1 MTVENDAP
9 ILYSLS
15 RLASKRSGRR
25 RTHMHRQ
32 PKRIRRGAGDSMTDV
47 GGDEEV
53 VSGFQRE
60 RWLIG
65 DLQNR
70 VAFHKQHPFI
80 LGLIIP
86 EALGTGLTMGVDALD
101 FDACFLEE
109 CGEGFLG
116 A

>member
-1 MTVENDAP
+1 
-9 ILYSLS
+9 
-15 RLASKRSGRR
+15 
-25 RTHMHRQ
+25 
-32 PKRIRRGAGDSMTDV
+32 MTDV

-86 EALGTGLTMGVDALD
+86 EALGTGLTAGDDALD
-101 FDACFLEE
+101 LHTIFFKKRVA
-109 CGEGFLG
+109 GFLRKMGIG
-116 A
+116 AGEEG